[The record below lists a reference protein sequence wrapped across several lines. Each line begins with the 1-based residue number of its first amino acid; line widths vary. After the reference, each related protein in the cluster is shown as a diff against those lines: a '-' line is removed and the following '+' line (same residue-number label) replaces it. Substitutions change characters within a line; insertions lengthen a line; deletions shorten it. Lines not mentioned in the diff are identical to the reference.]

1 MRLLKKDNLQS
12 IGKVLKTQGRR
23 GELKV
28 KLFTDPSENLFFS
41 RIFFNKKGLLE
52 EFQVEAF
59 RLQKTFT
66 IIKLKG
72 VDSITQAQEFVGE
85 DILYP
90 VEEFTPLK
98 KGEFYFHQIE
108 GCTVF
113 TKSGEQ
119 IGYVHDVMPV
129 SENDLLVVQVRE
141 GRELLIPLT
150 QTICLEIDLDK
161 RTIIIDPPE
170 GLLDLDEI

>member
-1 MRLLKKDNLQS
+1 MESLS
-12 IGKVLKTQGRR
+12 
-23 GELKV
+23 
-28 KLFTDPSENLFFS
+28 
-41 RIFFNKKGLLE
+41 E
-52 EFQVEAF
+52 EFQIEAF

-66 IIKLKG
+66 ILKLKG
-72 VDSITQAQEFVGE
+72 VDSITQAQEFVGKE
-85 DILYP
+85 IFCP
-90 VEEFTPLK
+90 VEDCSQLK
-98 KGEFYFHQIE
+98 NGEFYFHQIE
-108 GCTVF
+108 GCTVI

-129 SENDLLVVQVRE
+129 TDNDLLVVHATE
-141 GRELLIPLT
+141 GREFFIPLT

>member
-1 MRLLKKDNLQS
+1 MESLSK
-12 IGKVLKTQGRR
+12 
-23 GELKV
+23 
-28 KLFTDPSENLFFS
+28 
-41 RIFFNKKGLLE
+41 

-72 VDSITQAQEFVGE
+72 VNSITQAQEFVGK
-85 DILYP
+85 DIYCP
-90 VEEFTPLK
+90 AEECFQLK
-98 KGEFYFHQIE
+98 NGEFYFHQIE
-108 GCTVF
+108 GFAVI

-119 IGYVHDVMPV
+119 IGFVHDVMPV
-129 SENDLLVVQVRE
+129 MDNDLLVVRATE
-141 GRELLIPLT
+141 GREFFIPLT

-161 RTIIIDPPE
+161 RIIIIDPPE